1 MSLFYRTHVIFICC
15 LISSVWYCVH
25 EKTSSPGILSQYVFC
40 ISLFQYIYTNLQ
52 KYINAIFGSPR
63 QVMFFYANRD
73 FVCVVTNFMAEY
85 PKDHISGN

>member
-1 MSLFYRTHVIFICC
+1 MKRLLVLVYCHSM
-15 LISSVWYCVH
+15 SSVSVCFN
-25 EKTSSPGILSQYVFC
+25 I
-40 ISLFQYIYTNLQ
+40 YIQIYK